1 MEYRQLGKSGLQV
14 SVIGLGTNNFGR
26 TVDAKGT
33 ALVVSHAL
41 DLGINTVDTSNSYG
55 GTLSEE
61 YLGRGLKGRRDQA
74 IIATKV
80 SSRMGDGPNQ
90 AGNSRQHIMTEVDN
104 SLRRLDTHYID
115 LYQIHYPDPKTPIEE
130 TLRAL
135 DDLVHQ
141 GKVRYIG
148 CSNFTAWQ
156 VCEAIWT
163 SQTLRLTPFISVQP
177 AYSMLDRSVEA
188 ELIPFCAQ
196 YGVGILPYYP
206 LANGFLTGKYRRG
219 EPAPEGT
226 RLAENDKGMFTD
238 NMFDLLE
245 GLERFCGDRGHTVL
259 ELAFAWLLANP
270 SVSCVIAGATKVEQV
285 VANSKAARWRLTED
299 EMGEIERLLATVA

>member
-26 TVDAKGT
+26 RVDAKGT
-33 ALVVSHAL
+33 ATVISHAL
-41 DLGINTVDTSNSYG
+41 DAAINTIDTSNSYS

-61 YLGRGLKGRRDQA
+61 YMGRALKGKRDRA

-90 AGNSRQHIMTEVDN
+90 AGNSRQHIMTEVEN

-115 LYQIHYPDPKTPIEE
+115 LYQIHFPDPTTPIDE

-163 SQTLRLTPFISVQP
+163 SQTLGLTPLVSVQP
-177 AYSMLDRSVEA
+177 AYSMLDRRVEV

-196 YGVGILPYYP
+196 YGVGILPYFP

-226 RLAENDKGMFTD
+226 RLAENDRGMFTEQ
-238 NMFDLLE
+238 MFDLPE
-245 GLERFCGDRGHTVL
+245 SLERFCAERGHTVL

-285 VANSKAARWRLTED
+285 VANSKAAGWRLTED
-299 EMGEIERLLATVA
+299 DMDEIDGLLTA